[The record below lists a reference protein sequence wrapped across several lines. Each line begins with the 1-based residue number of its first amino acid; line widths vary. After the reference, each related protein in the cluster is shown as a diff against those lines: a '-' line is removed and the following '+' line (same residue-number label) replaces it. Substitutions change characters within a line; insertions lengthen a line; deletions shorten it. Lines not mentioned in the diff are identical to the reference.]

1 MEKKKFKIRVLED
14 NRFYNRLITGYLE
27 RYTEPIAQDYAIE
40 FDIFGYMAPGD
51 FLEHLPEDTNMAV
64 VDYYLGDDSSGLYVL
79 KKIKRKCKDCKVF
92 IISSAE
98 TIRTSLATMLDG
110 ASGFILKD
118 QNALSNASTAL
129 EEMLKTQ
136 GYVTKD

>member
-1 MEKKKFKIRVLED
+1 M
-14 NRFYNRLITGYLE
+14 
-27 RYTEPIAQDYAIE
+27 
-40 FDIFGYMAPGD
+40 
-51 FLEHLPEDTNMAV
+51 
-64 VDYYLGDDSSGLYVL
+64 

-136 GYVTKD
+136 GYVTRD